1 MIAANDVLCRVYAEI
16 PSKTIGQIVLVV
28 KILFDVLNVAHL
40 YGSDRKRN
48 SILHLPV

>member
-1 MIAANDVLCRVYAEI
+1 MMIAANDVLCRVYAEI

-40 YGSDRKRN
+40 YGSVHKHN
-48 SILHLPV
+48 

>member
-28 KILFDVLNVAHL
+28 KILFAVLIYTEVSVSMTG
-40 YGSDRKRN
+40 YP
-48 SILHLPV
+48 II